1 MNEVHFL
8 QMFPTNCRR
17 PRGGGATIWRKQN
30 ERSSFFI
37 NVSDELPPTKGR
49 GRNNMEE
56 TK

>member
-1 MNEVHFL
+1 MNEVL
-8 QMFPTNCRR
+8 
-17 PRGGGATIWRKQN
+17 
-30 ERSSFFI
+30 FFI